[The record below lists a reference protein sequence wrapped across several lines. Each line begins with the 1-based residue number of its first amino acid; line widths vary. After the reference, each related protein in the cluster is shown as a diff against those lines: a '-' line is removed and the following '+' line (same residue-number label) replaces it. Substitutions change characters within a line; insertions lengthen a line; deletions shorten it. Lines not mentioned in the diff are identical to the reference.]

1 MSADV
6 TDLADYRRVVVSLTG
21 DGRTARLQILAFARQ
36 GMLLADIADRLGLSE
51 QVVGILLDL
60 KAQPGALSDH

>member
-6 TDLADYRRVVVSLTG
+6 TDLADYRRVVVSLTR
-21 DGRTARLQILAFARQ
+21 DGRAARLQILAFARQ

-51 QVVGILLDL
+51 RVVGILLDL
-60 KAQPGALSDH
+60 KARSDHEA

>member
-6 TDLADYRRVVVSLTG
+6 TDLADYRRVVVSLTR
-21 DGRTARLQILAFARQ
+21 DGRTARLRILAFARQ

-51 QVVGILLDL
+51 RVVGVLLDL
-60 KAQPGALSDH
+60 KAQPGARSDH